1 MKKNKYVETHPVQM
15 SATEL
20 MDKSVSF
27 VNLWTTR
34 IFIPLIQIC
43 AQRWTTA
50 N

>member
-1 MKKNKYVETHPVQM
+1 MNKNKYVGNHSVYT

-27 VNLWTTR
+27 VKVFGLH
-34 IFIPLIQIC
+34 IFFIPLMC